1 MATARTITPR
11 TADLTQADALS
22 LLKVLADDTRW
33 RIIRILRF
41 GDYQVS
47 ELVERL
53 QQPQNLISYHLGILR
68 QAGFVQL
75 HRSDADGRVLFYSL
89 SHTQLRTG
97 LAQVAAA
104 LQLSVPD
111 PATLPAVPLLFLC
124 TGNSI
129 RSQMAEAW
137 VRHLS
142 GGRIPVQSAGNRP
155 QQIHPLTY
163 VVMQEVGL
171 DLSQHRSKGLEVLN
185 HFPAQIGVSVCD
197 FAREDCPT
205 FLRVPV
211 LLHWSIPQPERLH
224 RQSGSS
230 ELEVFRGL
238 RDAIRERVEGLFS
251 LLPSLVE
258 QYALQEGVKD
268 ARSDHAA

>member
-1 MATARTITPR
+1 MATARPIIPLTL
-11 TADLTQADALS
+11 DLTQADALS
-22 LLKVLADDTRW
+22 LLKILADDTRW
-33 RIIRILRF
+33 RIIHRLRF
-41 GDYQVS
+41 SDHQVS
-47 ELVERL
+47 ELVELL

-75 HRSDADGRVLFYSL
+75 HRSDADRRVLFYSL
-89 SHTQLRTG
+89 SHTQLRIG

-104 LQLSVPD
+104 LQLPIPD
-111 PATLPAVPLLFLC
+111 PASLPAVPILFLC

-142 GGRIPVQSAGNRP
+142 GGRVPVQSAGNRP
-155 QQIHPLTY
+155 QPIHPLTY

-171 DLSQHRSKGLEVLN
+171 DLSQHTPKGIEVLQ

-205 FLRVPV
+205 FLHVPV
-211 LLHWSIPQPERLH
+211 LLHWSIPQPERLR

-230 ELEVFRGL
+230 ELEVFRRL
-238 RDAIRERVEGLFS
+238 RDTIRERVEGLFG
-251 LLPSLVE
+251 LLPTLVA
-258 QYALQEGVKD
+258 QYALQEEKGDPYVQAD
-268 ARSDHAA
+268 